1 MAKRSPPI
9 ELPFSNGFY
18 LSRSRPLSSQRCVNW
33 YPQDNQIPTLSQSGL
48 YGTPGIKSV
57 LSGLSGTGRGAY
69 VFNNVLYVVAGQ
81 KLYRINRLVN
91 PDGTDAISQTVIG
104 DILGDVDVIMDS
116 TRLQLAIVVPG
127 GQTYIYTESTGILT
141 NITATANFLAPAID
155 VAAVDSYFVFAQQDS
170 RIIFHSNPNDGLTYG
185 ALDYWQIQQ
194 FPTVYGLIV
203 YRNQLYAMGESLMV
217 PFYNSETLEFAFR
230 PVPNAFI
237 DSGVAGVYAKSLFR
251 GSFVYL
257 GSGKNAERGVW
268 IFNGGQPEKISTEP
282 IDYII
287 QNENPESLSSA
298 RVERHSQNGAEFVI
312 LSVGDWCFVYD
323 LVSGRWHERRSRIPY
338 GTSYLDVKWRAK
350 CITQAYNRVFVLD
363 SSNGY
368 LGELDDLTFS
378 EYGINIHAYV
388 ITQPFINLGQRTR
401 VPALEAY
408 FDAGNTDNI
417 QLSWSDDGG
426 FNWSN
431 TMSRSLGAVGEYGR
445 RIVFDRLGAF
455 PNSRMLRI
463 EYTGTNSRS
472 FNALM
477 AYTL

>member
-1 MAKRSPPI
+1 MARKSPPI

-18 LSRSRPLSSQRCVNW
+18 FSRSRPLSSQRCVNW
-33 YPQDNQIPTLSQSGL
+33 YPQDNQIPSLSQSGL

-57 LSGLSGTGRGAY
+57 LDELDGTGRGAF
-69 VFNNVLYVVAGQ
+69 VFNNILYAVAGQ
-81 KLYRINRLVN
+81 KLYRINRIVN
-91 PDGTDAISQTVIG
+91 PDGTDTITNTVIG
-104 DILGDVDVIMDS
+104 DILGDVDVIMDA

-127 GQTYIYTESTGILT
+127 GQAYIYTESTGILT
-141 NITATANFLAPAID
+141 NVTAVSNFLAPAID
-155 VAAVDSYFVFAQQDS
+155 VVAIDSYFVFAQQDS
-170 RIIFHSNPNDGLTYG
+170 RVIFHSNPNDGLTYG

-287 QNENPESLSSA
+287 QNENPESISSA

-312 LSVGDWCFVYD
+312 LSIGDWCFVYD

-338 GTSYLDVKWRAK
+338 GSSYLDVKWRAK

-363 SSNGY
+363 SAEGY
-368 LGELDDLTFS
+368 LGELDDLTYN

-401 VPALEAY
+401 VPAIEAY
-408 FDAGNTDNI
+408 FDVGNTDNL

-445 RIVFDRLGAF
+445 RVVFDRLGAF